1 MKELSS
7 LDGGSAKKSSGK
19 TTGKPSSKQPV
30 KPALKPRGKRDLRP
44 LIAFALTLVL
54 YLAAMVLCN
63 KYPLG
68 QYSFLQSDL
77 KSQYAPFLA
86 LLKNKLADLNS
97 VPGEHV
103 GSYLTYSF
111 QLGLGKNFM
120 STFGYY
126 LASPFNLIYLFVD
139 EAQIDAAVI
148 TIVILKLSLAASFMS
163 LFLGK
168 RIEDKKSYWPVLLGI
183 AYAFSLYSQA
193 YIFHIMWLDGYML
206 LPLIL
211 FFTEKFISEQK
222 YLGLIVT
229 LLMLFATNY
238 YIAYMAG
245 IACFLYLCI
254 RMFVLKIDIKKA
266 AGICVRYVLTAGFT
280 ALITAV
286 LLVPVGLDTIGNAD
300 RTILTRG
307 DSAITYSPLTLIHMF
322 LLGEPGD
329 FRDIMISNYPFLFIC
344 LPVTILMLIYFI
356 SPVFKGRER
365 KVHAFSMLGVLLST
379 AVYVIDKA
387 WQVFDDPNWFW
398 HRQVFVFLPLF
409 LMISLRVLLK
419 IKEVARKDIVRVM
432 LIMFAL
438 IVIDCS
444 FGALKGQS
452 KAVVYNFVLTL
463 VYCGFLSCYSIGK
476 WPEQLHD
483 MPKMISP
490 LMSFIVVFEL
500 VFAGPM
506 LSSGIETMTLFG
518 GPAEEYS
525 DSIRAESQ
533 FGDYAKARNASTGTF
548 RAETDS
554 VPEYTLKY
562 YIDEGQAFYGDYH
575 GLSFF
580 NSNSNKPMQ
589 RFVKQLGMQTNYNYF
604 ATGHSYTAPSTD
616 CFFSIASVSA
626 KRDIDIYR
634 LEGSDSYGAGLKFYA
649 NDDVLPLGFA
659 ADKGAMDFDFY
670 RLEKDTS
677 EKNYYALQND
687 WYRSMFP
694 EAFTEDFFCEIDESV
709 TGAPEIKNGV
719 SFKSGD
725 YLTNEDYIR
734 KNDPE
739 YRSRAVTEDP
749 FGLEKNVYY
758 ELKDEQTVLY
768 KSNEK
773 IPIVIEYNFKA
784 PTTDEI
790 YCSLVTG
797 RIVDGADVF
806 VNGIKISSFN
816 SDAYYSQIFRIGSFE
831 EGEDVKVTFLASD
844 KSFTYLN
851 IRFASFDT
859 AKFSEQLAEVNT
871 SKVSMAEAYDGY
883 VKFNVNGLEENETVI
898 TTIPVEEGWQLYIDG
913 SPCDYKVYQN
923 AFISFDA
930 GSGSHTAELVFT
942 APGLKGGAA
951 VSCAGIVLLAAFVFV
966 DKKRTKMKEKQ

>member
-7 LDGGSAKKSSGK
+7 LDGGSSKKSSSK
-19 TTGKPSSKQPV
+19 TTGKPSSKPAA
-30 KPALKPRGKRDLRP
+30 KPALKQRGERDFRP
-44 LIAFALTLVL
+44 LIAFAVTLVL
-54 YLAAMVLCN
+54 YLAALILCN

-68 QYSFLQSDL
+68 EYSFLQSDL

-86 LLKNKLADLNS
+86 LMRNKLSDFNS
-97 VPGEHV
+97 VPKEHIW
-103 GSYLTYSF
+103 SYLTYSF

-148 TIVILKLSLAASFMS
+148 TIVVLKLSLASSFMT
-163 LFLGK
+163 LFLSK
-168 RIEDKKSYWPVLLGI
+168 RIENKKSYWPVLLGI

-193 YIFHIMWLDGYML
+193 FIFHIMWLDGYML

-211 FFTEKFISEQK
+211 FFTEKFIKEQK
-222 YLGLIVT
+222 YAGLIIT
-229 LLMLFATNY
+229 FLMLFASNY
-238 YIAYMAG
+238 YIAYMTG

-254 RMFVLKIDIKKA
+254 RMFVVKLDLKKA
-266 AGICVRYVLTAGFT
+266 LGIVLRYILTAGFT

-286 LLVPVGLDTIGNAD
+286 MLVPVGLDTIRNAD
-300 RTILTRG
+300 QTVLTRG
-307 DSAITYSPLTLIHMF
+307 DNALTYSPLTLIHMF
-322 LLGEPGD
+322 LLGDSGEFSD
-329 FRDIMISNYPFLFIC
+329 TMINNYPFLFIC
-344 LPVTILMLIYFI
+344 LPVTILMLIYFV

-365 KVHAFSMLGVLLST
+365 KVHAFCMLGVLLST
-379 AVYVIDKA
+379 MVYIVDKA

-419 IKEVARKDIVRVM
+419 LKEIARKDIVKVM
-432 LIMFAL
+432 LIMLAL
-438 IVIDCS
+438 ILIDCS
-444 FGALKGQS
+444 FGALRGQN
-452 KAVVYNFVLTL
+452 KTVVYNLVLTL
-463 VYCGFLSCYSIGK
+463 TYCGFMCCYSIEK

-490 LMSFIVVFEL
+490 LMSLVVVFEL

-506 LSSGIETMTLFG
+506 LTSGLETLTLFG

-533 FGDYAKARNASTGTF
+533 FGDFVNQRNASTGAF
-548 RAETDS
+548 RGETER

-562 YIDEGQAFYGDYH
+562 YIDEGEAFYGDYH

-580 NSNSNKPMQ
+580 NSNSNKPTQ

-604 ATGHSYTAPSTD
+604 AVGHSYTCPSTD
-616 CFFSIASVSA
+616 CFFSIDSVSA
-626 KRDIDIYR
+626 KRDIAFYR
-634 LEGSDSYGAGLKFYA
+634 YEGSDTYGAGSKFYA
-649 NDDVLPLGFA
+649 NDDVLPLAFA
-659 ADKGAMDFDFY
+659 ADKSAMDFDFY
-670 RLEKDTS
+670 RLERDTAD
-677 EKNYYALQND
+677 KNYYALQND

-694 EAFTEDFFCEIDESV
+694 GAFTEDFFNTIDESV
-709 TGAPEIKNGV
+709 TGAPEITNAV
-719 SFKSGD
+719 SFNSSD

-739 YRSRAVTEDP
+739 NRKGAVTEDP
-749 FGLEKNVYY
+749 LGLEKNVYY
-758 ELKDEQTVLY
+758 ELKDEMTVLY
-768 KSNEK
+768 RSNEK
-773 IPIVIEYNFKA
+773 IPIVTEYNFKA

-790 YCSLVTG
+790 YCSLVMG
-797 RIVDGADVF
+797 RIVDGADVY

-831 EGEDVKVTFLASD
+831 EGEDVKVTFLANE

-851 IRFASFDT
+851 IRFASFDV
-859 AKFSEQLAEVNT
+859 ASFSEQFAAVDK
-871 SKVSMAEAYDGY
+871 SKVSTAEVYDGY
-883 VKFNVNGLEENETVI
+883 VKFNVNGLENNETVI
-898 TTIPVEEGWQLYIDG
+898 TTIPAEDGWQLYIDG
-913 SPCDYKVYQN
+913 APVDYKVYQN
-923 AFISFDA
+923 AFIAFDA

-942 APGLKGGAA
+942 APGIKGGAA
-951 VSCAGIVLLAAFVFV
+951 ISAVGVVLLAAFVFI
-966 DKKRTKMKEKQ
+966 DKKRSKMKEKQ